1 MMDHY
6 GHRRHPDSRG
16 GEDTRASVMG
26 VVSKFSREREARD
39 DTNIQR
45 EIKIKLD
52 IYIDVKIL

>member
-1 MMDHY
+1 
-6 GHRRHPDSRG
+6 
-16 GEDTRASVMG
+16 MG

-39 DTNIQR
+39 DTNIQG

>member
-1 MMDHY
+1 
-6 GHRRHPDSRG
+6 
-16 GEDTRASVMG
+16 MG